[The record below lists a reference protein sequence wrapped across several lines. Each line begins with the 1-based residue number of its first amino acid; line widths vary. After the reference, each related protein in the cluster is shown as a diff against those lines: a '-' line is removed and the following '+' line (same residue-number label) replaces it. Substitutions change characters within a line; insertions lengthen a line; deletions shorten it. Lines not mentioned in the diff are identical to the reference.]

1 MKATIVQS
9 NTINVHLRI
18 KKDSN
23 EIFDKLFQEKELI
36 ESEIGFELEWDKS
49 EKRHISKI
57 GTTLNIDLKDKNNWD
72 ETIKWHFKMA
82 EKIYSVFLH
91 RIKKI

>member
-9 NTINVHLRI
+9 NNINVHLRI

-36 ESEIGFELEWDKS
+36 ESEIGFELEWNKLEDK
-49 EKRHISKI
+49 KTSKI
-57 GTTLNIDLKDKNNWD
+57 GTTLNMDLKDKSNWD
-72 ETIKWHFKMA
+72 EAIKWHLKMA
-82 EKIYSVFLH
+82 EKIYSVFSH
-91 RIKKI
+91 RLKI